1 MTILN
6 LSLNW
11 GSGPST
17 KTRQGSS
24 SLSDV
29 CCCRRFCFAG
39 DGAFESA
46 GAPRFG
52 GIVFHNSA
60 NFFILI
66 PARTGTSHLLLHS
79 RMSRGYLKLGDI
91 LACRLEK
98 YMKISLKSWFP
109 RLIAVLVGVCVANG
123 VAAGAGKSHY
133 VVTNDDVPPAL
144 ATSASF
150 FTIGT
155 NGLLNVKAK
164 VLTGRGGI
172 AGGYFAANRVSVLNS
187 GNAQCAYT
195 SQAQTGEIEGIAI
208 KTLEIGGHAVGSSKD
223 TGTSNGVGLAMN
235 AKYLYASFTDS
246 STIGTF
252 RVLPGCSVK
261 FVGDISVQGL
271 QGGVIDGMAIHGTIM
286 VVTYGDNSIESFNVS
301 GGVPVSNGDEQNS
314 TGSRTGNTYP
324 SGVDI
329 TQDGHFAIFGDTS
342 PLTIVEVSDISSGKL
357 APTVVYHLGNE
368 LNSSNVL
375 LSPDESLLYISNN
388 QSGTVTAA
396 FFDKSTGKL
405 SKGCVS
411 RPLKGFDANWSYVAS
426 LALDQTTGTGGVV
439 YVAEYGVPSSI
450 GEINVKSAGGKC
462 TLTES
467 SHSPVSDPNSP
478 GLLSIGAFPPRP
490 F

>member
-1 MTILN
+1 MRIFGQSW
-6 LSLNW
+6 LSRV
-11 GSGPST
+11 T
-17 KTRQGSS
+17 
-24 SLSDV
+24 
-29 CCCRRFCFAG
+29 
-39 DGAFESA
+39 
-46 GAPRFG
+46 
-52 GIVFHNSA
+52 
-60 NFFILI
+60 
-66 PARTGTSHLLLHS
+66 
-79 RMSRGYLKLGDI
+79 
-91 LACRLEK
+91 
-98 YMKISLKSWFP
+98 
-109 RLIAVLVGVCVANG
+109 AVLVGVCVANG
-123 VAAGAGKSHY
+123 VAAGAGKPHY
-133 VVTNDDVPPAL
+133 LVANDDVPPAL

-150 FTIGT
+150 FTVGA
-155 NGLLNVKAK
+155 NGLLNLKAK

-172 AGGYFAANRVSVLNS
+172 AGGYFAANRVSVLDS
-187 GNAQCAYT
+187 GSAQCAYA

-223 TGTSNGVGLAMN
+223 TGASNGVGLAMN

-246 STIGTF
+246 SNIGTF
-252 RVLPGCSVK
+252 RVQPGCGVK
-261 FVGDISVQGL
+261 FVGDISVKGL
-271 QGGVIDGMAIHGTIM
+271 QGGVIDGMVIHGNIM
-286 VVTYGDNSIESFNVS
+286 VVTYGDNSVESFNIS
-301 GGVPVSNGDEQNS
+301 GGMPVSNGDEQNS
-314 TGSRTGNTYP
+314 TGSRIGNTYP

-342 PLTIVEVSDISSGKL
+342 PFTIVEVSDISSGKL
-357 APTVVYHLGNE
+357 APTVVYHLGDA

-411 RPLKGFDANWSYVAS
+411 RPLKGFDADWSYVAS
-426 LALDQTTGTGGVV
+426 LAFDQTTGTGGVV
-439 YVAEYGVPSSI
+439 YVAEFGAPSSI

>member
-1 MTILN
+1 MI
-6 LSLNW
+6 
-11 GSGPST
+11 
-17 KTRQGSS
+17 
-24 SLSDV
+24 
-29 CCCRRFCFAG
+29 
-39 DGAFESA
+39 
-46 GAPRFG
+46 
-52 GIVFHNSA
+52 
-60 NFFILI
+60 ILI
-66 PARTGTSHLLLHS
+66 GA
-79 RMSRGYLKLGDI
+79 I
-91 LACRLEK
+91 LATFPLRM
-98 YMKISLKSWFP
+98 YMRIFLKSWFP

-123 VAAGAGKSHY
+123 VAAGAGKSRY

-144 ATSASF
+144 NASATF
-150 FTIGT
+150 FTVET
-155 NGLLNVKAK
+155 DGLLTMKAK
-164 VLTGRGGI
+164 ILTGRGGI

-187 GNAQCAYT
+187 GNAQCVYT
-195 SQAQTGEIEGIAI
+195 SQALTGEIEGIVV

-223 TGTSNGVGLAMN
+223 TGASNGVGLAMN

-246 STIGTF
+246 SMIGTF
-252 RVLPGCSVK
+252 RVQPGCTLT
-261 FVGDISVQGL
+261 FVGDITVGGL
-271 QGGVIDGMAIHGTIM
+271 QGGVIDGMAIRGNIM
-286 VVTYGDNSIESFNVS
+286 VVTYGDNSIESFNIS
-301 GGVPVSNGDEQNS
+301 GGEPVSNGDEQNS
-314 TGSRTGNTYP
+314 TGSRGGNTYP

-342 PLTIVEVSDISSGKL
+342 PFTIVEVSDISSGKL
-357 APTVVYHLGNE
+357 APTVVYHLGKGI
-368 LNSSNVL
+368 NSSNVL

-388 QSGTVTAA
+388 QSGTLTAA

-411 RPLKGFDANWSYVAS
+411 RPLKGFDADWSYVAS